1 MRLIEARKKERY
13 TQQQVADFL
22 GVSRMTY
29 RKMERNPDLM
39 TIDDAKRLS
48 ELFRVDPQ
56 DIFLHSGL

>member
-56 DIFLHSGL
+56 DIFFHSGL